1 MISITVTPSTLAHID
16 ILAEAM
22 RNLISCDDVKPQ
34 PKLVAITEPLVV
46 EAPSEAHAP
55 DPLAKAKAPKLVKL
69 VKTAQA
75 PETSP
80 AQITLEEVR
89 SKLSELSACG
99 KTAEVKAILAE
110 YGAFKL
116 PDLAAEHFAVVLLK
130 AGEL

>member
-22 RNLISCDDVKPQ
+22 RNLIACDDVKPQ
-34 PKLVAITEPLVV
+34 PKLVAITEPLSDDAPI
-46 EAPSEAHAP
+46 EATAP
-55 DPLAKAKAPKLVKL
+55 AAKAPKPVKL
-69 VKTAQA
+69 VKSPPA
-75 PETSP
+75 PETYP

-89 SKLSELSACG
+89 AKLSELSACG

>member
-34 PKLVAITEPLVV
+34 PKLVAITEPLV

-55 DPLAKAKAPKLVKL
+55 DPVAKAKTPKLVKL

-75 PETSP
+75 PEASP

-89 SKLSELSACG
+89 AKLSELSACG